1 MKTIVDWF
9 KGLLDPF
16 RNEPC
21 GISVKRVGLFKKRF
35 VYRKFKVGDKV
46 YYPHIVV
53 PRNLVVVDVLPDNMY
68 SCQDVNDGFWGK
80 FHARVLV
87 KKEGV

>member
-16 RNEPC
+16 RNEPY
-21 GISVKRVGLFKKRF
+21 GISVKKVGLFKKRF
-35 VYRKFKVGDKV
+35 VYRKFNVGDRV
-46 YYPHIVV
+46 YCSHPVV
-53 PRNLVVVDVLPDNMY
+53 PRDLVVVDVQPNNMY
-68 SCQDVNDGFWGK
+68 ACQDVNDGFWGK

-87 KKEGV
+87 KKGV